1 MNQYITRPLQRP
13 SGVGQRVLS
22 QRQADT
28 ELMFDLL
35 NQAGVDPLAE
45 VGMLEVS
52 RGNAQLPQFNEGD
65 LAGALEA
72 FRQVG
77 QEAGY
82 QMAPERFGG
91 GGDQVGSS
99 QGFLDNPMLLQGIL
113 QILRNEIGQRTGLSR

>member
-1 MNQYITRPLQRP
+1 
-13 SGVGQRVLS
+13 
-22 QRQADT
+22 
-28 ELMFDLL
+28 MFDIL
-35 NQAGVDPLAE
+35 NQLGGDPLAE

-52 RGNAQLPQFNEGD
+52 RGNADLPSFNEPS

-91 GGDQVGSS
+91 GGDDVGGGS
-99 QGFLDNPMLLQGIL
+99 GFRDNPMLLQGIM
-113 QILRNEIGQRTGLSR
+113 QIIQNELRRQTGLSR